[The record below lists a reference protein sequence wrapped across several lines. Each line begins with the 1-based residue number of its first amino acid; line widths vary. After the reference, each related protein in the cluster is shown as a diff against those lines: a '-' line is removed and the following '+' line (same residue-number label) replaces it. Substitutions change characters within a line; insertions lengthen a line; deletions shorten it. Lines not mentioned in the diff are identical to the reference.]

1 MKHAKPI
8 KAAPDHQAADGP
20 FYLRPTREG
29 VAVCRDSLV
38 PGHWIV
44 VGNYADRDK
53 AMYVK
58 MFLNQQ
64 TLHEVPLTPEEA
76 KSP

>member
-1 MKHAKPI
+1 MSRHARPDPI
-8 KAAPDHQAADGP
+8 EQVAESMPEGP
-20 FYLRPTREG
+20 FFLRPTESG
-29 VAVCRDSLV
+29 VAVCRAT
-38 PGHWIV
+38 PHGHIY

-64 TLHEVPLTPEEA
+64 GPQEVPIHREGDPE
-76 KSP
+76 